1 MMMILIEQRELD
13 QWRKEN
19 RSLQL
24 ELRHEESL
32 TAQVSF
38 QTNLNTPL
46 SIQTYADFSSPAHCC
61 CSMLMVASTVKTTKP

>member
-1 MMMILIEQRELD
+1 MCFKFCDVFFITSIMMVLIYQRELD

-32 TAQVSF
+32 TAQVIYHIY
-38 QTNLNTPL
+38 LHL
-46 SIQTYADFSSPAHCC
+46 DA
-61 CSMLMVASTVKTTKP
+61 

>member
-1 MMMILIEQRELD
+1 MIFIDQRELD

-32 TAQVSF
+32 TAQAH
-38 QTNLNTPL
+38 NLNHIYIL
-46 SIQTYADFSSPAHCC
+46 IQLNKNGDNNNNNITQ
-61 CSMLMVASTVKTTKP
+61 

>member
-1 MMMILIEQRELD
+1 MIFIDQRELD

-32 TAQVSF
+32 TAQ
-38 QTNLNTPL
+38 
-46 SIQTYADFSSPAHCC
+46 AH
-61 CSMLMVASTVKTTKP
+61 SLIISTF